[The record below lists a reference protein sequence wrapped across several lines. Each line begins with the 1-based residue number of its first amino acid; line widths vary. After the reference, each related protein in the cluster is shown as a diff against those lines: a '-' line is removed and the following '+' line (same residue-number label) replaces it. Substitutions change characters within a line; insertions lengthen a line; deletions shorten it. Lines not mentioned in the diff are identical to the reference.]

1 MLAMLIMLLKSF
13 DVSFFLVDM
22 LELFVCVECK
32 DWNFSW
38 LICYSS
44 VVAESAIV
52 TPSFT
57 FC

>member
-32 DWNFSW
+32 DWNFS
-38 LICYSS
+38 
-44 VVAESAIV
+44 
-52 TPSFT
+52 
-57 FC
+57 